1 MIKKYLILITAILT
15 IFSFG
20 FVSASEVT
28 GNFGTQL
35 ETGITGVLK
44 SAPVFS
50 PDAGTYNEN
59 QSVTLSAPGS
69 TSICYTV
76 NGDTPACSGYNACST
91 GTKYTG
97 AISVESTTSIKAI
110 ACYADGTAGP
120 VSTSQTYTLVCAIS
134 SVANG
139 TVSAYPGCV
148 ITCNSGYTKSGNTCV
163 ASSSGVSGGS
173 YTPPPATPP
182 TTTPPPAAPTT
193 PEINDDDTDSTTPTS
208 PSAASIPGLNLPY
221 ANPTTPAEIKAN
233 REVLLKYLVALIL
246 SLSSSSTP
254 TTPTTP
260 AVPSTPTTPTIPTTP
275 STIGPFNETLSFG
288 MRNDEVRQL
297 QEFLVSQG
305 SDIYP
310 EGLVTGYFGDMTLQ
324 AVGRFQIANG
334 IVNSASDSGYGVV
347 GPRTRAKINSILG
360 Y

>member
-28 GNFGTQL
+28 GNFGIQL

-134 SVANG
+134 SVTNG
-139 TVSAYPGCV
+139 TVSAYPECV

-163 ASSSGVSGGS
+163 ASSGGVSGGGGGS

-182 TTTPPPAAPTT
+182 TTTPPPAAPT
-193 PEINDDDTDSTTPTS
+193 
-208 PSAASIPGLNLPY
+208 IPGLNLPY
-221 ANPTTPAEIKAN
+221 DNPTTPAEIKAN
-233 REVLLKYLVALIL
+233 REVLLRYLVALIL